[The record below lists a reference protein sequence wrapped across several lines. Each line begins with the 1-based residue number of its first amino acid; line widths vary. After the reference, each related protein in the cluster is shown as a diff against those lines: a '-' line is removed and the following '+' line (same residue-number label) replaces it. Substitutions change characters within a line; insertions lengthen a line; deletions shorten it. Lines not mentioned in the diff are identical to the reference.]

1 MPRSRLQPNIADQ
14 LGIGDADIRTFLWET
29 RRRYRPLTQ
38 YNYALA
44 LEYAKRNVR
53 KEDLLEWDPDN
64 VRTYIDWMEQ
74 NGCAVTTIR
83 NRVAAL
89 SAFFIYY
96 VRIDRLPLNPVTK
109 VDLPRPRR
117 GQRKPVFLTMDEVRQ
132 FLAYQRTTYTY
143 PPQSLN
149 DIRGSMVRSFLLTL
163 IFTGVRVSKL
173 CDLML
178 YHFAGLDTKA
188 PYLEIMDAKGG
199 KDREVPLHPAVIEAY
214 KDWVAVRPKSS
225 GKACY
230 INLHTYESLNPRTI
244 QRNVKKL
251 ADEAGIDKEVTP
263 HKLRHTFA
271 TLLLTEGNADVKDIQ
286 ELLGHESAHTSM
298 LYLHSDQRKK
308 QAVIHSLLLDEK

>member
-1 MPRSRLQPNIADQ
+1 M
-14 LGIGDADIRTFLWET
+14 
-29 RRRYRPLTQ
+29 
-38 YNYALA
+38 
-44 LEYAKRNVR
+44 
-53 KEDLLEWDPDN
+53 
-64 VRTYIDWMEQ
+64 RTYIDWMEQ

-89 SAFFIYY
+89 SSFFTYY
-96 VRIDRLPLNPVTK
+96 VRTDQLPLNPVTK

-132 FLAYQRTTYTY
+132 FLRYQGTTYSQPT
-143 PPQSLN
+143 QTSK
-149 DIRGSMVRSFLLTL
+149 DIRGIMVRSFLLTL

-188 PYLEIMDAKGG
+188 PYLEIIDAKGG
-199 KDREVPLHPAVIEAY
+199 KDREIPLHPDVIEAY
-214 KDWVAVRPKSS
+214 KDWVAVRPKSNN
-225 GKACY
+225 KACY
-230 INLHTYESLNPRTI
+230 INLHTYEPLNPRTI
-244 QRNVKKL
+244 QRHVKKL
-251 ADEAGIDKEVTP
+251 AEEAGIEKEITP

-308 QAVIHSLLLDEK
+308 QAAIHSLLLDEE